1 MNDKLNTLW
10 FESCFK
16 YILDLNTMQAILLYY
31 CLQIDNLFLAMYSV
45 PEMEDKEDA
54 IFFGLK
60 YLTIQHMLN

>member
-1 MNDKLNTLW
+1 
-10 FESCFK
+10 
-16 YILDLNTMQAILLYY
+16 MQAILLYY

-54 IFFGLK
+54 IFFCLK